1 MRRVQ
6 ILHRGIN
13 MENFIK
19 FNCEHCNGGIEFD
32 SSQLEPGES
41 RLIICPHCECETS
54 ITAAN
59 RSIPPVL
66 EPVVSEAE
74 KERYKLV
81 YFVNEILSGM
91 YDLARN
97 HFFGTGAPQSM
108 FETYKW
114 IYAIRKMT
122 ERTGVELILNPADEK
137 ELDSIGSMAV
147 DTLTNSQIKEAH
159 EEASKEIVAIF
170 TKQRPQD
177 ETEAEANLR
186 KPIPTEVKRE
196 VWRRDEG
203 KCTKCGS
210 RERLEFDH
218 IIPITKGGSNTVRNI
233 ELLCEVCNRTKSA
246 KI

>member
-1 MRRVQ
+1 MYNLV
-6 ILHRGIN
+6 
-13 MENFIK
+13 K
-19 FNCEHCNGGIEFD
+19 CNCQHCDGGIEFD
-32 SSQLEPGES
+32 PSQLEPGES
-41 RLIICPHCECETS
+41 RAITCPHCECETS
-54 ITAAN
+54 ITASI

-81 YFVNEILSGM
+81 YYVNNILSGM
-91 YDLARN
+91 YDRARN

-114 IYAIRKMT
+114 IYAIRKMS
-122 ERTGVELILNPADEK
+122 ERTGVEFDLNPIDEK
-137 ELDSIGSMAV
+137 EFDSIGSMAV
-147 DTLTNSQIKEAH
+147 DTLSNSQIKEAH
-159 EEASKEIVAIF
+159 EEAAREIVAIF
-170 TKQRPQD
+170 TNQKPQD
-177 ETEAEANLR
+177 ETEAEANIR
-186 KPIPTEVKRE
+186 KPIPPEVKRE

-233 ELLCEVCNRTKSA
+233 ELLCEPCNRSKSA
-246 KI
+246 NI